1 MASMNKAKTEITEN
15 DRKVLNGLRWAMN
28 NAPIKKRLV
37 FAWRLIRG
45 RF

>member
-1 MASMNKAKTEITEN
+1 MGTLNKAKKEITEN
-15 DRKVLNGLRWAMN
+15 DRKVLDGLRWAMN

-37 FAWRLIRG
+37 FAWRIIRG